1 MIGWTCDQDG
11 DAAQIAA
18 DLGGT
23 VRIYE
28 WNATSD
34 TYKIFDSTI
43 PAIFNTLQKLT
54 KWNGYWIFYQP

>member
-1 MIGWTCDQDG
+1 M
-11 DAAQIAA
+11 
-18 DLGGT
+18 
-23 VRIYE
+23 RIYE